1 MADEKSTDRGADRRF
16 RRNHEEDDVL
26 EWAVLGL
33 VFDFHPDAFTKDELL
48 REMTQGGSTEFS
60 EVDANE
66 RAVRDL
72 AAAGL
77 LHPLLG
83 DGEFVRPTR
92 AALRFFELVE
102 GAG

>member
-1 MADEKSTDRGADRRF
+1 MATSNPTGPSDSRHLTTWDEDEQVEAAVLRL
-16 RRNHEEDDVL
+16 VL
-26 EWAVLGL
+26 E
-33 VFDFHPDAFTKDELL
+33 FHPDAFTKDELL

-77 LHPLLG
+77 LHPLG
-83 DGEFVRPTR
+83 DEEFVRPTR
-92 AALRFFELVE
+92 AALRFFQL
-102 GAG
+102 AGTAG

>member
-1 MADEKSTDRGADRRF
+1 MATSKSTDSGCGRF
-16 RRNHEEDDVL
+16 RFNHEEDDQQEAAVLRRVL
-26 EWAVLGL
+26 ES
-33 VFDFHPDAFTKDELL
+33 HPDTFTKDELF
-48 REMTQGGSTEFS
+48 REMTQGGSTAFP

-77 LHPLLG
+77 LHPLG
-83 DGEFVRPTR
+83 DEEFIRPTR
-92 AALRFFELVE
+92 AALRFFELAG